1 MRTLVYLEGE
11 RVDLS
16 DDVAIQLNY
25 TVDEIRDFASRTT
38 SFSRTIAFPGTATNN
53 KIFGHVYDIAMAN
66 EYNSALDNVDANFN
80 PLKKADVEVY
90 RDGLLI
96 ISGTLQLQACTV
108 IGGVTEF
115 ECNIVGQLGGLV
127 AAIGGK
133 FLTDLDFSAYNHTYV
148 EGSVTGS
155 WASTPGTGYY
165 YGSVDYGYTTN
176 GVDIDIKGLRPA
188 LHVREYLDKIFTG
201 AGYTWSSAFL
211 DSASFKRLIVPAN
224 GDKLTGTVLALL
236 NSSKTS
242 PQAVSAGT
250 TAITYSSHA
259 IAAYFSG
266 ATGTSSSF
274 TFTGDTGGV
283 TALAT
288 VTATAVGTYTKP
300 SAADVTV
307 TLTVTK
313 GGVTVATQAVTFTG
327 AAGSY
332 TINLT
337 ATASTGFAGSE
348 VIAVSITC
356 PTGSASLTAATIKV
370 DGPVDLQV
378 VYGSTVPMNST
389 IPKNIKQVDFL
400 RSIVQMFN
408 LLVTE
413 AQEIPGHVN
422 ITPNKDYFV
431 ISGATDWTD
440 KWDTS
445 KPRTV
450 KPALAV
456 LGARKFN
463 YKYKTDDKN
472 FYAKKYAEKFQA
484 GYGDFIYDS
493 GYQLSTEEKTAELV
507 FSASP
512 LFKYSGSSIV
522 WSAMFTSNDDGVTHT
537 PYGSNIRVL
546 FRSAAALSCTTWN
559 IKNGATTLTSPTT
572 YGYAGHLDDPTTPTQ
587 DLLFGAP
594 SAVYYDATAYPT
606 GNLFNLY
613 WSDYIGEQS
622 HKDCR
627 VVELYIRLSDADIAV
642 IDFSR
647 LISIEG
653 KWYRLNKVTDY
664 VAGGLDSTKVELVTV
679 INLY

>member
-1 MRTLVYLEGE
+1 MRTLIYLEGE
-11 RVDLS
+11 RLDLS
-16 DDVAIQLNY
+16 DDVLVQLNF

-38 SFSRTIAFPGTATNN
+38 SYSRTITFPGTATNN

-66 EYNSALDNVDANFN
+66 DYSALLDNVDANFN

-96 ISGTLQLQACTV
+96 ISGTLQLQSCTV
-108 IGGVTEF
+108 TGGVVEF
-115 ECNIVGQLGGLV
+115 DTNIVGQLGGLV

-133 FLTDLDFSAYNHTYV
+133 FLTDLDFSAYNHAYV

-176 GVDIDIKGLRPA
+176 GLDLDIKGMRPA
-188 LHVREYLDKIFTG
+188 LHVREYLDKIIKG
-201 AGYTWSSAFL
+201 AGYTWSSTFM

-224 GDKLTGTVLALL
+224 GDKLTGTVMALL

-242 PQAVSAGT
+242 PQAVASGT

-259 IAAYFSG
+259 ISAYFSG

-283 TALAT
+283 TAIAT
-288 VTATAVGTYTKP
+288 VTGTAVGTYTKP
-300 SAADVTV
+300 SGANVTV

-313 GGVTVATQAVTFTG
+313 GGVTIATQAVTFVG

-337 ATASTGFAGSE
+337 ATASSGFAGSE
-348 VIAVSITC
+348 VIAASITC

-370 DGPVDLQV
+370 DGPVDIQV
-378 VYGSTVPMNST
+378 VYGGTVPMNST

-408 LLVTE
+408 LMVTE
-413 AQEIPGHVN
+413 DKDLANHVI
-422 ITPNKDYFV
+422 ITPNKDYYIV
-431 ISGATDWTD
+431 SGATDWSD

-456 LGARKFN
+456 LGARKFAFR
-463 YKYKTDDKN
+463 YKSEDKN
-472 FYAKKYAEKFQA
+472 LYLKKYAEKFQT

-493 GYQLSTEEKTAELV
+493 GYQLSTEERAAEVV

-512 LFKYSGSSIV
+512 LLKYSGSSIV

-546 FRSAAALSCTTWN
+546 FRSAAALSCTTWR

-594 SAVYYDATAYPT
+594 SAVYYDATAYPV

-613 WSDYIGEQS
+613 WSDYIGEQA

-627 VVELYIRLSDADIAV
+627 VVSCWVRLNDADIAV
-642 IDFSR
+642 LDFSR
-647 LISIEG
+647 LISIDG

-664 VAGGLDSTKVELVTV
+664 VAGGLDATKVELVTV
-679 INLY
+679 VNLY